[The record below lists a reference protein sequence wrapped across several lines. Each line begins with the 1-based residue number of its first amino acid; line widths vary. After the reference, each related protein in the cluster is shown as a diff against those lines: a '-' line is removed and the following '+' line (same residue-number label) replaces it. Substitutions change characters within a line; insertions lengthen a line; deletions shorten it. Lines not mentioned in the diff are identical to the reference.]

1 MKWVYLL
8 IAILTE
14 VVATSA
20 LKASHS
26 FTRLGPSL
34 LTVAGYLVAF
44 YCLSLTLR
52 EMPVGVAYAIWC
64 GVGIVLVS
72 LAAALLFGQRLD
84 MGAIVGMALIIAGVI
99 VINVFS
105 KTVESEARDTRA
117 ARPSVSC

>member
-8 IAILTE
+8 IPILTE
-14 VVATSA
+14 VVATGA

-84 MGAIVGMALIIAGVI
+84 MGAIVGKSWHYRRRGIHGRRGHPYPA
-99 VINVFS
+99 
-105 KTVESEARDTRA
+105 E
-117 ARPSVSC
+117 PS

>member
-1 MKWVYLL
+1 MKWVCLL

-72 LAAALLFGQRLD
+72 LAAALLFIQDKNAPRY
-84 MGAIVGMALIIAGVI
+84 IQIY
-99 VINVFS
+99 
-105 KTVESEARDTRA
+105 
-117 ARPSVSC
+117 

>member
-14 VVATSA
+14 VVATGA

-52 EMPVGVAYAIWC
+52 EMPVG
-64 GVGIVLVS
+64 
-72 LAAALLFGQRLD
+72 AALLFGQRLD

-105 KTVESEARDTRA
+105 KTVENH
-117 ARPSVSC
+117 

>member
-1 MKWVYLL
+1 MKWVCLL

-20 LKASHS
+20 LKASRS

-34 LTVAGYLVAF
+34 LTVAGYIDAF
-44 YCLSLTLR
+44 CCMRLPLR

-105 KTVESEARDTRA
+105 KTVENH
-117 ARPSVSC
+117 

>member
-1 MKWVYLL
+1 MKWVCLL

-14 VVATSA
+14 VVATGA

-26 FTRLGPSL
+26 FSRL

-64 GVGIVLVS
+64 GMGIVLVS

-84 MGAIVGMALIIAGVI
+84 MGAIVGMALIISRR
-99 VINVFS
+99 N
-105 KTVESEARDTRA
+105 RDQRILQN
-117 ARPSVSC
+117 RRKSLIW

>member
-72 LAAALLFGQRLD
+72 PRCCSGRGSIWGRSSAWR
-84 MGAIVGMALIIAGVI
+84 
-99 VINVFS
+99 
-105 KTVESEARDTRA
+105 
-117 ARPSVSC
+117 

>member
-34 LTVAGYLVAF
+34 LTVAF

-84 MGAIVGMALIIAGVI
+84 MGAIVGMALIIRRR
-99 VINVFS
+99 N
-105 KTVESEARDTRA
+105 RDQRILQN
-117 ARPSVSC
+117 RRKSLIW

>member
-14 VVATSA
+14 VVATGA

-52 EMPVGVAYAIWC
+52 ECRWALRMRSGAAWVSCSCRWPPRCCSGRGSIW
-64 GVGIVLVS
+64 
-72 LAAALLFGQRLD
+72 
-84 MGAIVGMALIIAGVI
+84 GAIVGLALIIAGVI

-105 KTVESEARDTRA
+105 KTVENH
-117 ARPSVSC
+117 

>member
-14 VVATSA
+14 VVATGA

-72 LAAALLFGQRLD
+72 LAAALLFGQGL
-84 MGAIVGMALIIAGVI
+84 GAIVGLALIIAGVI

-105 KTVESEARDTRA
+105 KTVENH
-117 ARPSVSC
+117 

>member
-14 VVATSA
+14 VVAT
-20 LKASHS
+20 
-26 FTRLGPSL
+26 G
-34 LTVAGYLVAF
+34 AGYLVAF

-64 GVGIVLVS
+64 GMGIVLVS

-84 MGAIVGMALIIAGVI
+84 MGGDRRHGADHSRRNRDQRILQNRRKSLIW
-99 VINVFS
+99 
-105 KTVESEARDTRA
+105 
-117 ARPSVSC
+117 

>member
-72 LAAALLFGQRLD
+72 LAAALLFGQRL
-84 MGAIVGMALIIAGVI
+84 VGMALIIAGVI

-105 KTVESEARDTRA
+105 KTVENH
-117 ARPSVSC
+117 

>member
-14 VVATSA
+14 VVATGA

-64 GVGIVLVS
+64 GMGIGLVS
-72 LAAALLFGQRLD
+72 LAAGLLFGQRL
-84 MGAIVGMALIIAGVI
+84 VGMALIIAGVI

-105 KTVESEARDTRA
+105 KTVENH
-117 ARPSVSC
+117 

>member
-14 VVATSA
+14 VVATGA

-34 LTVAGYLVAF
+34 LTVAGLPRRVL
-44 YCLSLTLR
+44 LSEPDAPRDAGWALR
-52 EMPVGVAYAIWC
+52 MRSGAAWVSCSCRWPPRCCSGRGSIW
-64 GVGIVLVS
+64 
-72 LAAALLFGQRLD
+72 
-84 MGAIVGMALIIAGVI
+84 GAIVGMALIIAGVI

-105 KTVESEARDTRA
+105 KTVENH
-117 ARPSVSC
+117 

>member
-64 GVGIVLVS
+64 GVGIVL
-72 LAAALLFGQRLD
+72 AALLFGQRLD

-105 KTVESEARDTRA
+105 KTVENH
-117 ARPSVSC
+117 